1 MLCSEGNLWV
11 DVDAFEE
18 VANTARR
25 SQDPVAYR
33 AAIALYAGELLLDD
47 RYQAWAE
54 GRREELRG
62 LYLARW
68 AQ

>member
-1 MLCSEGNLWV
+1 M
-11 DVDAFEE
+11 DVGAFEE
-18 VANTARR
+18 VVNTARR
-25 SQDPVAYR
+25 SQDSVAYR
-33 AAIALYAGELLLDD
+33 VASALYAGELLLDD

-54 GRREELRG
+54 GRCEELRG